1 MTDTS
6 NSKKTSDFIELEFDG
21 YDPKVKAK
29 NDFDKKVSEIK
40 SKISQSITKNINFE
54 NGKSNLPTSMRI
66 LEDTDTHTVI
76 NLRCG
81 SKKVYQN
88 TTVKGKYSHLQ
99 ILNSL
104 QGMLDSKKL
113 DEYVIAYAN
122 GRPMVQASSK
132 KKKSCKKGC
141 SKTSTPTA

>member
-6 NSKKTSDFIELEFDG
+6 KSKKTSDFIELEFDG

-40 SKISQSITKNINFE
+40 EKISQSITKNINFE

-66 LEDTDTHTVI
+66 LSDTDTHTVI

-81 SKKVYQN
+81 SKKVFQE
-88 TTVKGKYSHLQ
+88 TTLKGKYTHLQ

-104 QGMLDSKKL
+104 QGMLDCGKL
-113 DEYVIAYAN
+113 DENVIAYAN
-122 GRPMVQASSK
+122 GRPILKDVSK

-141 SKTSTPTA
+141 SKTSEPKA